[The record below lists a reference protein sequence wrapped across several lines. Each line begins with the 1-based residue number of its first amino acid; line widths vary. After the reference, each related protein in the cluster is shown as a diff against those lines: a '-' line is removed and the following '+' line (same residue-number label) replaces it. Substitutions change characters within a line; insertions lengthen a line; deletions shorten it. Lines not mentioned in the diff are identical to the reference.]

1 MYSDTPDNQA
11 PTGPQ
16 WSQPLPPVSYA
27 DPFTQPGTPA
37 APPGYIPTT
46 GGYPPAPMYQPAP
59 AYPPQQIYPAQPIY
73 HPQPILVVGEKS
85 VGLAFLL
92 AFLFGPLGMLYA
104 TVAGALI
111 MICVSLVAAVLSL
124 FLFGIPLFFTWIAC
138 IVWACIAAGN
148 HNTNLQRRAAGFY

>member
-1 MYSDTPDNQA
+1 M
-11 PTGPQ
+11 
-16 WSQPLPPVSYA
+16 
-27 DPFTQPGTPA
+27 FQPG
-37 APPGYIPTT
+37 
-46 GGYPPAPMYQPAP
+46 P
-59 AYPPQQIYPAQPIY
+59 AYPPQPIY
-73 HPQPILVVGEKS
+73 HAAPIYAPPPIMVVAGEKS

-111 MICVSLVAAVLSL
+111 MICVSLVAAVLSV

-148 HNTNLQRRAAGFY
+148 HNTNLQRRAAGYY